1 MAMNPPSP
9 ATPPESLPEPRA
21 SRPAALMAWLAGLSW
36 VLALLLIPLAL
47 LALGLEAGLIAGRPH
62 G

>member
-1 MAMNPPSP
+1 MAMTPPSP
-9 ATPPESLPEPRA
+9 ASEFLPEPRA
-21 SRPAALMAWLAGLSW
+21 SQSAPLAAWLAGLSW
-36 VLALLLIPLAL
+36 VIALLLIPLAL